1 MAGRGCGAG
10 GQASQCAAGANR
22 LGARSKPWARLSRSD
37 EDRGTAGRSLS
48 FLEQRP
54 GDMRDRSRT
63 TRPANAVAVS
73 GAGRVLMLHDTAIL
87 RFNGER
93 DGLGRIHDAGGE
105 LADSSFTQAS
115 QSPPRVRRSVFF
127 GPRRGRGPGRR
138 VATEHQRT
146 VRANP
151 QRESLRWAR
160 AVRACEELRGTP
172 TGAIHVMDREGD
184 NYDLFSGLQ
193 AARACYVIR
202 LANNRK
208 LVGER
213 EKLKQVVGRAEC
225 LFRREVWVNPRAAGR
240 SHDPHAARYARESTL
255 AAVQYGKFMKLA
267 GPYWMSCVTKNDAI
281 PILAPDHYLTYPRPR
296 D

>member
-1 MAGRGCGAG
+1 
-10 GQASQCAAGANR
+10 
-22 LGARSKPWARLSRSD
+22 
-37 EDRGTAGRSLS
+37 
-48 FLEQRP
+48 
-54 GDMRDRSRT
+54 MRDRSRT

-138 VATEHQRT
+138 VATENQRR
-146 VRANP
+146 VRADP

-240 SHDPHAARYARESTL
+240 SHDRHAARYAREATL
-255 AAVQYGKFMKLA
+255 AEVQYGKFMKLA

-281 PILAPDHYLTYPRPR
+281 PILAPDHYLTYLRPR